1 VGIFDFK
8 RPTDEPED
16 YFLAIN
22 KLRELVGDLTEV
34 FSGLKQEVSELKRMI
49 RRESI
54 IAEATREL
62 GDLKEQEVKKNT
74 DMLLD
79 IYDALTAPED
89 GLSEPRT
96 VTESKPPAQSGRKR
110 RVSRLDKIPLD
121 PDEKRP
127 LITIYDVAERI
138 GVHVSRVYDAIYKD
152 RFPSPY
158 KKPGYRQS
166 FYVEEEIKDWIS
178 DFQAGFSSKPKPSRA
193 VCENEGCKNPVALK
207 EKMNG
212 RPIYRKVC
220 DRCHR
225 DRDIDET
232 AKVTAPTDKEASTK
246 TPENKQTLALENYRT
261 AMSLNYSD
269 LETGLFRIIARSWID
284 SKNNQSKFRSET
296 YRLLSSQALDLFRD
310 GKTLGQ
316 IKMMQPRSGVSGG
329 PNYLSVEGVMS
340 RVVKAIFKL
349 GTPAE
354 ISMLKGEST

>member
-1 VGIFDFK
+1 
-8 RPTDEPED
+8 
-16 YFLAIN
+16 
-22 KLRELVGDLTEV
+22 
-34 FSGLKQEVSELKRMI
+34 
-49 RRESI
+49 
-54 IAEATREL
+54 
-62 GDLKEQEVKKNT
+62 
-74 DMLLD
+74 
-79 IYDALTAPED
+79 
-89 GLSEPRT
+89 
-96 VTESKPPAQSGRKR
+96 
-110 RVSRLDKIPLD
+110 
-121 PDEKRP
+121 
-127 LITIYDVAERI
+127 
-138 GVHVSRVYDAIYKD
+138 
-152 RFPSPY
+152 
-158 KKPGYRQS
+158 
-166 FYVEEEIKDWIS
+166 
-178 DFQAGFSSKPKPSRA
+178 
-193 VCENEGCKNPVALK
+193 
-207 EKMNG
+207 MNG